1 VSLAADREA
10 PASAPAQAGAIHQY
24 LSFRLDGHLYA
35 VPLGQVAEITPFRE
49 LNRIPHMPRSVEGLL
64 NHRGLVIPVISL
76 RSRMN
81 LTPQD
86 ASLSANIILLD
97 LGGSSLAGILVDAV
111 DSVVSAVAEQLVPA
125 SPLLAGPEG
134 AWVRGFILQ
143 GEERIIALL
152 DIGFIAAVHG
162 ASSNLG
168 TTLVRD
174 KGRLLDDQLRS
185 LIELAPPK
193 VQADRTRIIPQ
204 MEEAIA
210 HTEGEM
216 AKVIACVET
225 MLDGSD
231 KALQALVRLKQEAA
245 LGRLKGEE
253 KTIAEMERLCSQV
266 QDGVFD
272 LLQQL
277 QYQDIT
283 RQKLERV
290 LTHVRGLQMVVGV
303 KLRDKGRLPGAPT
316 SLV

>member
-1 VSLAADREA
+1 MSLAADRVA
-10 PASAPAQAGAIHQY
+10 PAPAQADAVHQY
-24 LSFRLDGHLYA
+24 LGFNLDGHLYA

-64 NHRGLVIPVISL
+64 NHRGMVIPVISL

-81 LTPQD
+81 LTHQD

-97 LGGSSLAGILVDAV
+97 LGGSSLVGILVDAV
-111 DSVVSAVAEQLVPA
+111 DAVVAAAADQLVPA

-134 AWVRGFILQ
+134 AWVHGFILR

-152 DIGFIAAVHG
+152 DTAFIASAHG
-162 ASSNLG
+162 AGAQLG
-168 TTLVRD
+168 ATLVQD
-174 KGRLLDDQLRS
+174 KGRLLDDQLKT

-193 VQADRTRIIPQ
+193 TEADQTRIIPQ
-204 MEEAIA
+204 MKEAIA

-231 KALQALVRLKQEAA
+231 KSLQALVRLKQEAA

-253 KTIAEMERLCSQV
+253 PNLAELERLSADV
-266 QDGVFD
+266 QDRVFG
-272 LLQQL
+272 LLQML
-277 QYQDIT
+277 QFQDIA

-303 KLRDKGRLPGAPT
+303 KFRDRAKLPGAPGA
-316 SLV
+316 LA